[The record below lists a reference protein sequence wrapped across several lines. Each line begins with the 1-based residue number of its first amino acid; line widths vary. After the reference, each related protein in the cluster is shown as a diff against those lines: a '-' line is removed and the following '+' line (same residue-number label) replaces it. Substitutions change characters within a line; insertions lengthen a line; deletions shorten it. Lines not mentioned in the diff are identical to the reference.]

1 MAVFRVC
8 LLLALVAAALAVPVA
23 QETAAA
29 APAKESQRDIADM
42 VEAAITGDEDKLGL
56 LPRVALKLA
65 EAGGESARGKL
76 KLKKLLP
83 FLAIFPLIKILLLP
97 IAILFLK
104 GLTLKALIIAKI
116 ALLFALFNAGKSL
129 FSGKAGGLLGGLGG
143 IGASS
148 DSYGAYDSS
157 HGHDTYSSASAA
169 PAHHS
174 GYSRSFLDEAEVKVN
189 SMIEAAAKFFEGDDE
204 PAKTQ

>member
-29 APAKESQRDIADM
+29 VPAKESQRDIADM

-65 EAGGESARGKL
+65 EAGARGKL

-143 IGASS
+143 IGVSS
-148 DSYGAYDSS
+148 DSYGAYDNS